1 MLNHPHPHPEEI
13 WFDSSRNAGALMNEN
28 TFHRANHDRIVIH
41 AGRQGWQVK
50 YYRATPIR
58 GSWLRRLFA
67 PAPVF
72 QEVVAAASDVHNIL
86 MRHGLHLTR
95 AESQRL
101 NGLLNSLRAE
111 NSIGQRRA
119 T

>member
-1 MLNHPHPHPEEI
+1 
-13 WFDSSRNAGALMNEN
+13 MNEH
-28 TFHRANHDRIVIH
+28 TFHRANQDRIVIH
-41 AGRQGWQVK
+41 AGRQGWRVT
-50 YYRATPIR
+50 YYRSTPIR

-72 QEVVAAASDVHNIL
+72 QEVVGTAPEVHGL
-86 MRHGLHLTR
+86 LVRHGLHLTR

-101 NGLLNSLRAE
+101 SSMLNGLRAE
-111 NSIGQRRA
+111 SAIGQRRL